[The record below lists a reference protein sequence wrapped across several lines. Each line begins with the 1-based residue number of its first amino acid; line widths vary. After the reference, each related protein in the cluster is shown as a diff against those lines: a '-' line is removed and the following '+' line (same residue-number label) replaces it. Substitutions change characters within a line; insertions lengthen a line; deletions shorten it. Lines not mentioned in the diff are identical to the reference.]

1 MIKQSTLDKIYNT
14 ADIVDVIGSFVQL
27 SKAGSLYKGKSPWNT
42 QEKTPSF
49 VVNPAKNI
57 YKDFGASGYGG
68 NVVDFLMKKEN
79 LTYPQALQWLAEK
92 YKIEIEY
99 ENDQRTEE
107 EKQNTRDKWQKAT
120 EVINL
125 CSTTYTAMRKDAQ
138 CSAVWN
144 DYITSKGWTEE
155 QANEWGV
162 GIVPNKW
169 DTVKNAI
176 IKNDLYAVA
185 EEIGVVKRKEG
196 ESSVYDK
203 LRARITFEIKDTNGK
218 CVGFA
223 GRDYTGGEG
232 VAKYLNPSD
241 SFIYNKSKVL
251 YGWQFAR
258 LAIRESGVAYLVEG
272 YTDVIAMHRM
282 GMENTVG
289 SCGTSVTEHQLR
301 LIHREQAVVCVVME
315 DAAGKKSAMR
325 TVAMCVSLGIG
336 VLTCDISHE
345 GKKRDCD
352 DLATAWQVE
361 NGVWHHVYAKDK
373 TYTDVPDWFKKNST
387 EGVRWWADEVCAA
400 TLGNPGGKQKVV
412 NSFATMLSHMP
423 EGSEVMRDEY
433 AMMMAGAMAERAI
446 GPKRDAELA
455 AIDAEMAQTNADDV
469 KNTKRLQAAR
479 AKTVSAWEKKLD
491 KHEPG
496 YKDIVKWASAERDTR
511 KGAAEEKAK
520 RVHLG
525 EDENP
530 EEYLSNS
537 EVKAAMGA
545 ENLPDWVD
553 AKELRK
559 NGMVQLREKRGQ
571 YTTGLYFPRVNNMMP
586 DWSMVLRCTNF
597 TIDPL
602 YHVVDLR
609 ESHRMVKM
617 QNDDGEQ
624 RIVEL
629 SDKAL
634 SSFDAFSTML
644 TNMGN
649 YTYEPH
655 FNKYHFIKLKNYILR
670 GTERCME
677 LKHLGWNGGG
687 FYAFSNVVCVPGA
700 DGIVLHE
707 YDHNGIVKI
716 GKKLY
721 LSPSMAPSR
730 NLRDDDG
737 ADMVQSYEEE
747 KFFTYT
753 KSSVDLT
760 EWARLFVQAYG
771 HRGEMGFAWVLVA
784 SFRDLIY
791 QLQLKC
797 PHLYLFGPPQ
807 SGKSAM
813 GESILRLFFSGKNTS
828 GQMKGGVAMGQ
839 GMVTDFALAD
849 SLERFRNAV
858 FLGNEY
864 DPYNTDKRHRAWFK
878 NAFDNEGRKKG
889 SIGEGRTTV
898 QTQHVNSAVMLSGQL
913 VDQTDGCA
921 LLTRCVNLSFS
932 ERWTKDRSDNE
943 LEWFHDL
950 KHLETEGLSSVV
962 MEIMGMREV
971 MQQHLKP
978 TYMKELMWLR
988 EQAKRKGGAQ
998 TRLMENYALML
1009 AVLEVVKERITLPV
1023 RMDDFRQKCV
1033 ADMVEYSGMVTRG
1046 GVLSDFWNAVMMLY
1060 SEKEIV
1066 YGKHIERTVKT
1077 SRILLTAEGE
1087 HYENISGRPLI
1098 MVTLTKVIN
1107 VYQESKR
1114 RAGQHAWGTGEILD
1128 YLKHEPY
1135 FLGIARR
1142 WEFNDTSTSAAI
1154 LDEALLEGSGVWF
1167 AMPGTEGR
1175 TPQPAA
1181 AADGAGDIPF

>member
-1 MIKQSTLDKIYNT
+1 
-14 ADIVDVIGSFVQL
+14 
-27 SKAGSLYKGKSPWNT
+27 
-42 QEKTPSF
+42 
-49 VVNPAKNI
+49 
-57 YKDFGASGYGG
+57 
-68 NVVDFLMKKEN
+68 
-79 LTYPQALQWLAEK
+79 
-92 YKIEIEY
+92 
-99 ENDQRTEE
+99 
-107 EKQNTRDKWQKAT
+107 
-120 EVINL
+120 
-125 CSTTYTAMRKDAQ
+125 
-138 CSAVWN
+138 
-144 DYITSKGWTEE
+144 
-155 QANEWGV
+155 
-162 GIVPNKW
+162 
-169 DTVKNAI
+169 
-176 IKNDLYAVA
+176 
-185 EEIGVVKRKEG
+185 
-196 ESSVYDK
+196 
-203 LRARITFEIKDTNGK
+203 
-218 CVGFA
+218 
-223 GRDYTGGEG
+223 
-232 VAKYLNPSD
+232 
-241 SFIYNKSKVL
+241 
-251 YGWQFAR
+251 
-258 LAIRESGVAYLVEG
+258 
-272 YTDVIAMHRM
+272 
-282 GMENTVG
+282 
-289 SCGTSVTEHQLR
+289 
-301 LIHREQAVVCVVME
+301 
-315 DAAGKKSAMR
+315 
-325 TVAMCVSLGIG
+325 
-336 VLTCDISHE
+336 
-345 GKKRDCD
+345 
-352 DLATAWQVE
+352 
-361 NGVWHHVYAKDK
+361 
-373 TYTDVPDWFKKNST
+373 
-387 EGVRWWADEVCAA
+387 
-400 TLGNPGGKQKVV
+400 
-412 NSFATMLSHMP
+412 
-423 EGSEVMRDEY
+423 
-433 AMMMAGAMAERAI
+433 
-446 GPKRDAELA
+446 
-455 AIDAEMAQTNADDV
+455 
-469 KNTKRLQAAR
+469 
-479 AKTVSAWEKKLD
+479 
-491 KHEPG
+491 
-496 YKDIVKWASAERDTR
+496 
-511 KGAAEEKAK
+511 
-520 RVHLG
+520 
-525 EDENP
+525 
-530 EEYLSNS
+530 
-537 EVKAAMGA
+537 
-545 ENLPDWVD
+545 
-553 AKELRK
+553 
-559 NGMVQLREKRGQ
+559 
-571 YTTGLYFPRVNNMMP
+571 MMP
-586 DWSMVLRCTNF
+586 DWSMVLRATNF
-597 TIDPL
+597 TIEPL

-609 ESHRMVKM
+609 ESHRMVKIS
-617 QNDDGEQ
+617 NDEGEQ

-655 FNKYHFIKLKNYILR
+655 FQKYHFIKLKNFILKS
-670 GTERCME
+670 TERCME

-687 FYAFSNVVCVPGA
+687 FYAFSNVVCVPGE

-737 ADMVQSYEEE
+737 TDMVQSYEEE

-753 KSSVDLT
+753 KSSVGLS

-771 HRGEMGFAWVLVA
+771 HRGEMGFAWVLIA

-813 GESILRLFFSGKNTS
+813 GESILRLFFAGKNTS

-932 ERWTKDRSDNE
+932 ERWTKDRTDNE

-950 KHLETEGLSSVV
+950 KNLETEGLSSVV
-962 MEIMGMREV
+962 MEIMGMRGL
-971 MQQHLKP
+971 MQSKLK
-978 TYMKELMWLR
+978 TAYMKELLWLR
-988 EQAKRKGGAQ
+988 DQAKRKGGAQ
-998 TRLMENYALML
+998 TRLMENYALIL
-1009 AVLEVVKERITLPV
+1009 GVLEVVKEQMTLPV
-1023 RMDDFRQKCV
+1023 RMEDFRTKCV
-1033 ADMVEYSGMVTRG
+1033 ADMMEYSSMVTRG

-1087 HYENISGRPLI
+1087 SYDNVTGRPLI

-1107 VYQESKR
+1107 LYQESKR

-1142 WEFNDTSTSAAI
+1142 WEFNDASTSAAI
-1154 LDEALLEGSGVWF
+1154 LDETLLEASGVWF

-1175 TPQPAA
+1175 APLVENAT
-1181 AADGAGDIPF
+1181 AADNDGDLPF